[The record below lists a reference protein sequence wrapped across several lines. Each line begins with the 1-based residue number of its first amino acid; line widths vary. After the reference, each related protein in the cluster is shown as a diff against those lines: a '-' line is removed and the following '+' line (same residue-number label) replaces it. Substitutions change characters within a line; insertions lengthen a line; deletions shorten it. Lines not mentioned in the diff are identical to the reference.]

1 MIRDRA
7 AVVAQAV
14 LKALGITPPEP
25 LRSYLEALLCD
36 EFADVKR
43 EAAAEREQVDA

>member
-7 AVVAQAV
+7 AVVA
-14 LKALGITPPEP
+14 LGVTPPEP
-25 LRSYLEALLCD
+25 LRSYLELFLRD

-43 EAAAEREQVDA
+43 EAVAERERSDA